1 MINNQITTASYS
13 VFTNKGAFA
22 LLLGSGISSAAGIPT
37 GWAIALK
44 LIEQIA
50 RNNNESPLPTADQW
64 YRNYFGVEP
73 DYSDILAKLTISP
86 EERLNL
92 LRPFIEPTREEFE
105 NGEKRPTKAHRQ
117 IAELVAQGFI
127 KVIVTTNFD
136 RLLETALS
144 DVGVAPSVI
153 SNPNQIDN
161 VIPLIHSK
169 VTIFKINGDYLDT
182 KFLNV
187 KEELNAYDPR
197 LAKQLHFIF
206 ENFGLITCGWSATWD
221 LALLDILKSANKFR
235 YSNYFTHI
243 YTADPG
249 LQNTAG
255 TRQGQLIQI
264 RDADSFFTELFENVE
279 ALERNDTLHPATSA
293 ILLSK
298 IKKFIVKEEHL
309 ISLADLLHHTT
320 EDCYSRIHRT
330 KPGKINEV
338 IAQYKL
344 DMDLMLTAMTT
355 CAFWSKAYHFPFI
368 TNIMR
373 RIFEGNASSQLSA
386 ETSRFPALLLR
397 YACGISS
404 LTGNNFNLFKELC
417 NLKVKYHQNNFYNLT
432 DVTNQ
437 WWVLDSDSLKKAYGN
452 NYKMPQSML
461 ISEILRP
468 YFQNLIPGDEDYKYH
483 FQIYELLTSLKHHQN
498 DSNSIYGFPQGTYTY
513 DHDESAYKYVN
524 DQLLA
529 GDESQ
534 LIMSGLF
541 PSAATLNNLFVS
553 YKERIS
559 GHHASI

>member
-64 YRNYFGVEP
+64 YRNYFGAEP

-92 LRPFIEPTREEFE
+92 LRPFIEPTRGEFE

-117 IAELVAQGFI
+117 IAQLVAQGYI
-127 KVIVTTNFD
+127 RVIITTNFD
-136 RLLETALS
+136 RLIETALI
-144 DVGVAPSVI
+144 DLGVAPSVI

-187 KEELNAYDPR
+187 KEELTAYDPR
-197 LAKQLHFIF
+197 LAEQLRFIF
-206 ENFGLITCGWSATWD
+206 ENFGLVTCGWSATWD

-235 YSNYFTHI
+235 YSNYFTHL

-249 LQNTAG
+249 LQDIAG

-264 RDADSFFTELFENVE
+264 RDADSFFSDLYENVE
-279 ALERNDTLHPATSA
+279 ALERNDTMHPATPA
-293 ILLSK
+293 IVLSK

-309 ISLADLLHHTT
+309 ISLSDLLHDIT
-320 EDCYSRIHRT
+320 EDCYSRIHRI
-330 KPGKINEV
+330 KPGKINDV
-338 IAQYKL
+338 VAQYQL
-344 DMDLMLTAMTT
+344 DMDLILTAMTNS
-355 CAFWSKAYHFPFI
+355 AFWSKAYQYPI
-368 TNIMR
+368 ILNIIR
-373 RIFEGNASSQLSA
+373 RIFAGNASSQLSA
-386 ETSRFPALLLR
+386 ETSRVPALLLR
-397 YACGISS
+397 YACGISCLAS
-404 LTGNNFNLFKELC
+404 NNFNLLKELC
-417 NLKVKYHQNNFYNLT
+417 NLRVKYHQNNFYSLT

-437 WWVLDSDSLKKAYGN
+437 WWVLNSESLKKAYGN

-468 YFQNLIPGDEDYKYH
+468 YFQNLIPGDEDYKYQ
-483 FQIYELLTSLKHHQN
+483 FQIYELLISLKHHQN
-498 DSNSIYGFPQGTYTY
+498 DSNSTIGFPQGSYSY
-513 DHDESAYKYVN
+513 DREESAYKYVS
-524 DQLLA
+524 DQLLL

-541 PSAATLNNLFVS
+541 SSISDLNNLFGS
-553 YKERIS
+553 YKEKIS
-559 GHHASI
+559 GRYDPN